1 MSEWKTTPSSDLAL
15 NELHDEI
22 GRLQSEVLRLT
33 NELAVERA
41 RSSAAREEEA
51 RQRRLDETARGM
63 FLQGDCAAERTYR
76 FADDLERA
84 RDAYVGSR
92 QAILKAADHRAQRAQ
107 SATSSASSGATRTAR
122 PERDVGR

>member
-51 RQRRLDETARGM
+51 RQKRLDETARLLCVHGLPYAPTDA
-63 FLQGDCAAERTYR
+63 FARYAIAEGIV
-76 FADDLERA
+76 
-84 RDAYVGSR
+84 RDAYRLAEIVE
-92 QAILKAADHRAQRAQ
+92 QAREQCVAQRAQ
-107 SATSSASSGATRTAR
+107 SATSSASSKPRKS
-122 PERDVGR
+122 